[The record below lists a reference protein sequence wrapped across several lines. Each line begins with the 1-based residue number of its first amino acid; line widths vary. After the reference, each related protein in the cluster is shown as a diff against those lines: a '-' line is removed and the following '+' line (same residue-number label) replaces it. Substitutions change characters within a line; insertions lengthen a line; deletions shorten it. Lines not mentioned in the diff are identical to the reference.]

1 MARFR
6 YVAKDM
12 GGKVHRGTTE
22 AASEKALV
30 TDLTSQGLF
39 LVQAKNLTEEAG
51 HRKLKPK
58 QLSEFCKEL
67 STLLSSGISLVR
79 ALDII
84 SEQEGISSTEREIYQ
99 EVLVD
104 LKKGISLSEAM
115 EARRCFPELMLGML
129 RAGEGSG
136 NLDQV
141 TDRLALQY
149 EKDYKLTQQVNQP

>member
-84 SEQEGISSTEREIYQ
+84 SEQEGISSTEREI
-99 EVLVD
+99 
-104 LKKGISLSEAM
+104 
-115 EARRCFPELMLGML
+115 
-129 RAGEGSG
+129 
-136 NLDQV
+136 
-141 TDRLALQY
+141 
-149 EKDYKLTQQVNQP
+149 

>member
-67 STLLSSGISLVR
+67 STLLSSGISMVR

-99 EVLVD
+99 EVLGQLVI
-104 LKKGISLSEAM
+104 LLILQCQPVCHLIQITTSLTGSQHTQHQ
-115 EARRCFPELMLGML
+115 L
-129 RAGEGSG
+129 RKTMPCLHG
-136 NLDQV
+136 L
-141 TDRLALQY
+141 
-149 EKDYKLTQQVNQP
+149 